1 MLLTDIFGTYI
12 TWIKDGCM
20 KVDVIAENFIEEE
33 IIKDLESGKAK
44 EVITRC
50 PPEPSGYWHIGHCK
64 AWIIDFETAIKF
76 GGHTYLRM
84 DDTNPS
90 KEDGDFA
97 NSYLEDLKWLGYTPK
112 DVIYASE
119 AYFEKIYEIAEKMIM
134 QGDAYVCELSPEEVS
149 ATRGTLTEPGTNS
162 PYRDRPIEESLQM
175 FRDMRAGKYEDGKVT
190 LRAKID
196 MAHPNMNMRDPVM
209 YRVMRM
215 HHYKTGDKWCIYPMY
230 DFAHPME
237 DALEGVT
244 FSLCDI
250 SFEDHRPLYDW
261 FIQHG
266 WGKEYPPRQIEF
278 SKLNL
283 ENVLL
288 GKRYL
293 KRLVNEGKVLGWDD
307 PRYLTIVGMRR
318 RGYTAEGIKSFVKS
332 LGVTKSDSTIPFKQL
347 EYFIRNDLNMVAT
360 RAMAVLDP
368 LKVIITNYEG
378 SEICEMQNNPNIE
391 DNGSHTMTFSKEI
404 FIDSDDFSL
413 NPPPK
418 YNRLVEGGMVR
429 LKGAYIIKCNE
440 VVYKEDGTIDHLN
453 CEYIPHSKSGD
464 DTSGVKV
471 KGTIHFVSA
480 DNCTEVTIRN
490 FDNLVKDEYLDPS
503 KALAEGV
510 DVDEILNP
518 NSMTESKAL
527 VENFLLNAKVEDK
540 FQFMRKGYYT
550 LDKDSTEGNLIFN
563 HTISLKDGYKF

>member
-1 MLLTDIFGTYI
+1 MYKDI
-12 TWIKDGCM
+12 
-20 KVDVIAENFIEEE
+20 IAENFIEEE
-33 IIKDLESGKAK
+33 ILKDLESGRSK

-64 AWIIDFETAIKF
+64 AWIIDFETANKF
-76 GGHTYLRM
+76 GGYTNLRM
-84 DDTNPS
+84 DDTNPT

-97 NSYLEDLKWLGYTPK
+97 NSYVKDLEWLGYTPK
-112 DVIYASE
+112 NVIYASE
-119 AYFEKIYEIAEKMIM
+119 SYFEKIYEIAENMIKN
-134 QGDAYVCELSPEEVS
+134 GDAYVCELTPEEVS
-149 ATRGTLTEPGTNS
+149 NTRGTLTEPGTNS

-209 YRVMRM
+209 YRVMRA

-230 DFAHPME
+230 DFAHPLE

-244 FSLCDI
+244 YSLCDI

-261 FIQHG
+261 FIEHG
-266 WGKEYPPRQIEF
+266 WGNPYPPRQIEF

-293 KRLVNEGKVLGWDD
+293 KKLVNEGKVLGWDD

-318 RGYTAEGIKSFVKS
+318 RGYTAKAIKDFIKS
-332 LGVTKSDSTIPFKQL
+332 LGLSKSDSTIPFNAL
-347 EYFIRNDLNMVAT
+347 EFYVRNDLNNIAT

-368 LKVIITNYEG
+368 VKVVITNYKG
-378 SEICEMQNNPNIE
+378 SELCEMQNNPNIE
-391 DNGSHTMTFSKEI
+391 DAGVHTMTFSDTI
-404 FIDSDDFSL
+404 YIDSDDFSL

-418 YNRLVEGGMVR
+418 YNRLVLGGMVR
-429 LKGAYIIKCNE
+429 LKGAYIIKCNN
-440 VVYKEDGTIDHLN
+440 VVYKEDGTIDYLE
-453 CEYIPHSKSGD
+453 CEYIPNSKSGN
-464 DTSGVKV
+464 DTSGLKV

-490 FDNLVKDEYLDPS
+490 FKNLIKDEYLDPS

-510 DVDEILNP
+510 DVDEILEP
-518 NSMTESKAL
+518 DSMTESKAL
-527 VENFLLNAKVEDK
+527 VENFLTSAQVEDK

-550 LDKDSTEGNLIFN
+550 LDKDSTKDNLIFN
-563 HTISLKDGYKF
+563 HTISLKDGFKIK

>member
-1 MLLTDIFGTYI
+1 MYKDI
-12 TWIKDGCM
+12 
-20 KVDVIAENFIEEE
+20 IAENFIEEE
-33 IIKDLESGKAK
+33 ILKDLESGRSK

-64 AWIIDFETAIKF
+64 AWIIDFETANKF
-76 GGHTYLRM
+76 GGYTNLRM
-84 DDTNPS
+84 DDTNPT

-97 NSYLEDLKWLGYTPK
+97 NSYVKDLEWLGYTPK
-112 DVIYASE
+112 NVIYASE
-119 AYFEKIYEIAEKMIM
+119 SYFEKIYEIAENMIKN
-134 QGDAYVCELSPEEVS
+134 GDAYVCELTPEEVS
-149 ATRGTLTEPGTNS
+149 NTRGTLTEPGTNS

-209 YRVMRM
+209 YRVMRA

-244 FSLCDI
+244 YSLCDI

-261 FIQHG
+261 FIEHG
-266 WGKEYPPRQIEF
+266 WGKPYPPRQIEF

-293 KRLVNEGKVLGWDD
+293 KKLVNEGKVLGWDD

-318 RGYTAEGIKSFVKS
+318 RGYTAKAIKDFIKS
-332 LGVTKSDSTIPFKQL
+332 LGLSKSDSTIPFNAL
-347 EYFIRNDLNMVAT
+347 EFYVRNDLNNIAT

-368 LKVIITNYEG
+368 VKVVITNYKG
-378 SEICEMQNNPNIE
+378 SELCEMQNNPNIE
-391 DNGSHTMTFSKEI
+391 DAGVHTMTFSDTI
-404 FIDSDDFSL
+404 YIDSDDFSL

-418 YNRLVEGGMVR
+418 YNRLVLGGMVR
-429 LKGAYIIKCNE
+429 LKGAYIIKCNN
-440 VVYKEDGTIDHLN
+440 VVYKEDGTIDYLE
-453 CEYIPHSKSGD
+453 CEYIPNSKSGN
-464 DTSGVKV
+464 DTSGLKV

-490 FDNLVKDEYLDPS
+490 FKNLIKDEYLDPS

-510 DVDEILNP
+510 DVDEILEP
-518 NSMTESKAL
+518 DSMTESKAL
-527 VENFLLNAKVEDK
+527 VENFLTSAQVEDK

-550 LDKDSTEGNLIFN
+550 LDKDSTKDNLIFN
-563 HTISLKDGYKF
+563 HTISLKDGFKVK